1 MNKSNLTKKYQL
13 SPSNKIKYIL
23 SNSDFSLVGVHSIG
37 MKEIKFYTIEY
48 FIDNLIRNYEG
59 NFDKNQDFLFT
70 INLEPQIIDELR
82 RFLIKHKKFVVDYV
96 STGKIS
102 RGSHVYQAYLQYI
115 PFILTDREKNIF
127 LNSYINMVDDLRGT
141 DIAKEKRKRLECT
154 LNID

>member
-13 SPSNKIKYIL
+13 SPSKKIKYIL
-23 SNSDFSLVGVHSIG
+23 NNYELSLIGIHSIE
-37 MKEIKFYTIEY
+37 MKEIKFHTIEY
-48 FIDNLIRNYEG
+48 FIDNLMGDYKG

-70 INLEPQIIDELR
+70 IDLEPQIANELR

-96 STGKIS
+96 STSKIS

-127 LNSYINMVDDLRGT
+127 LNSYINMVNDLRGT
-141 DIAKEKRKRLECT
+141 EIAEEKRKRLEYT

>member
-23 SNSDFSLVGVHSIG
+23 NNSDFSLVGTHSIG
-37 MKEIKFYTIEY
+37 MKELKFYTIEY
-48 FIDNLIRNYEG
+48 FIDNLIRDYQG
-59 NFDKNQDFLFT
+59 NFDENQDFVFT
-70 INLEPQIIDELR
+70 IDLEPQIANELR
-82 RFLIKHKKFVVDYV
+82 RFLIKHKKFVVDYI

-127 LNSYINMVDDLRGT
+127 LNSYINMVNDLRGT
-141 DIAKEKRKRLECT
+141 EIAEEKRKRLEYT
-154 LNID
+154 LDID